1 MQNCNEKSILVL
13 LRKYFKKQPIDNCF
27 MGNIPTLIVCLY
39 DTIRQ
44 EIQKKSK
51 IAVMTN
57 PYWPFWNKS
66 S

>member
-1 MQNCNEKSILVL
+1 MQNYTDEKSILVVL
-13 LRKYFKKQPIDNCF
+13 KKYLKKTTNCF

-57 PYWPFWNKS
+57 PYWPFCNKS